1 MEEKP
6 SKVSHKSLDR
16 HGSDEERK
24 ESVRSDIRDLWTTAT
39 LSQSELNTPLSDVC
53 ENFDAEGRSISQTRG
68 WYGQGRRS
76 LDEGDK
82 ASQKLRRSSSMEI
95 SQRKEDTASE
105 LKAEKSSSMSS
116 LDIVKH
122 IPHHA
127 YWAEQQNRLPL
138 PLIELMENEAL
149 EILTQALRSYR
160 LGIGRDHFLTKE
172 LQQYIEGLKK
182 RRSKRL
188 YVIVKDTLGSG
199 RPEPA
204 QCHAGSPGPSLTPS
218 E

>member
-6 SKVSHKSLDR
+6 SKVSLKSSDR
-16 HGSDEERK
+16 HGLDK
-24 ESVRSDIRDLWTTAT
+24 ESKERVCSDIRDLWTTAT

-53 ENFDAEGRSISQTRG
+53 LNFDAEGRSISQTRD

-95 SQRKEDTASE
+95 NQGKEDTASE
-105 LKAEKSSSMSS
+105 IKAEKSSSRSS
-116 LDIVKH
+116 LDISKH
-122 IPHHA
+122 IPHQA
-127 YWAEQQNRLPL
+127 YWAEQQNRVPL
-138 PLIELMENEAL
+138 PLMELMENEVL
-149 EILTQALRSYR
+149 EILTEALWSYR

-172 LQQYIEGLKK
+172 LRQYIEGLKK

-188 YVIVKDTLGSG
+188 YVIEDALGSS

-204 QCHAGSPGPSLTPS
+204 PCHAGSPDPSLTPS